1 MSPGCVYTYSC
12 WRLVAIG
19 VSLHQWRLWGVNT
32 AYIHIGVGLA
42 LLVSTDRATS
52 YGPQGVKR
60 ATVQGFTLEPKYDLY
75 FADIQQYNNGNSMN

>member
-60 ATVQGFTLEPKYDLY
+60 ATVQGFTLFLCPYCKSDY
-75 FADIQQYNNGNSMN
+75 

>member
-1 MSPGCVYTYSC
+1 MPPGCVYTYSC

-19 VSLHQWRLWGVNT
+19 VSLHQWSLW
-32 AYIHIGVGLA
+32 ASIWRIYIIGVGLA

-60 ATVQGFTLEPKYDLY
+60 ATVQGFTLFLCPYCKPDY
-75 FADIQQYNNGNSMN
+75 